1 MRWLAG
7 LWFALGVG
15 CATMS
20 ATTRRPVTAVLFEI
34 PVRDL
39 PRAITFYERV
49 FETTLE
55 RASIDGLEMALF
67 PDSNGAGASG
77 ALVAG
82 ETYVPSRDGTR
93 VYVQVKSAE
102 ATLARA
108 VAAGGQVLYPVKQ
121 VTAEAVVAEF
131 EDLEG
136 NRVAL
141 LERR

>member
-1 MRWLAG
+1 
-7 LWFALGVG
+7 
-15 CATMS
+15 MS

-39 PRAITFYERV
+39 PQAIPLCERV

-67 PDSNGAGASG
+67 PDSTGVGASG
-77 ALVAG
+77 ALWRG
-82 ETYVPSRDGTR
+82 ETYVPSRNGTW
-93 VYVQVKSAE
+93 VSLQVKSAE
-102 ATLARA
+102 ATLSRA
-108 VAAGGQVLYPVKQ
+108 VAAGGRLLSPVKQ
-121 VTAEAVVAEF
+121 VIAQAVVAEY

-136 NRVAL
+136 HRVGL